1 MHSRTHALTPLKLA
15 ILGTLALALS
25 ACGINSVP
33 TKEEAAKAAWANVES
48 AYQRRADLVP
58 NLVSTVRA
66 AAATEQETLTQV
78 IEARAQATSTQ
89 INAGDLSNAEAM
101 NNYAQAQSNLGSA
114 LSRLMVV
121 VERYPELQSQQRY
134 ADLMVTLEST
144 ENQIN
149 VARDRYNEAVQDYN
163 TTIRTFP
170 DTIGANIIH
179 GAEPMEPFNANPGS
193 QNAPTVNFD
202 EPATGAAN

>member
-1 MHSRTHALTPLKLA
+1 MTRLTAARAFLLA
-15 ILGTLALALS
+15 FAAAALS

-33 TKEEAAKAAWANVES
+33 TKEEAANAAWADVQS

-66 AAATEQETLTQV
+66 AAAQEEETLTNV
-78 IEARAQATSTQ
+78 IQARAAATSTQ
-89 INAGDLSNAEAM
+89 VNVDDLSNPEALQ
-101 NNYAQAQSNLGSA
+101 NYAQAQNNLGSA

-121 VERYPELQSQQRY
+121 VERYPELQSQGRF
-134 ADLMVTLEST
+134 ADLMVSLEST
-144 ENQIN
+144 ENRIN
-149 VARDRYNEAVQDYN
+149 VARDRYNEAVRDYN

-179 GAEPMEPFNANPGS
+179 GAEPMEPFNAAEGS
-193 QNAPTVNFD
+193 DTAPTVDFD
-202 EPATGAAN
+202 AGT